1 MVDDKVKCFS
11 DQNNIIDVDSLL
23 SDYPEVAEMYMFRGL
38 EQYFFNIIE
47 GVRRQ
52 ADGDETDQKDYS
64 KEIEEFNRLVEKVD
78 EFEAS
83 FKGGGKLFSVVGLMS
98 SAINKEN
105 LSDVLKRMN
114 LMEYYRFTGE
124 IRKNFWEFKNNL
136 YNGLSNEDRLVDSII
151 VSRLDPPCSKPTHK
165 LPDFR
170 LDIDFSENGVLVNGK
185 KVSEEFSDIYGKR
198 NELFE
203 KLDIDKVLK
212 EKMGI
217 TNPIQVLL
225 AKRKIDPAVLYA
237 ISEVDTVS
245 PVLQILNGR
254 FSRIQKGVSEEAK
267 TEALYKYMSSV
278 LGKEVE
284 DNGENKVSVVYNAN
298 GIDDVNF
305 KRYARRAKGKKGFLV
320 IGDVRSKLQLLRD
333 KIFGTKLDKAE
344 VEVLSE
350 EDAKKYAGMFRDAR
364 ERGESV
370 VDTNDLVQKV
380 NLNFQV
386 LNVPVNNDEIQDDGQ
401 DKPQKPS
408 GEEK

>member
-1 MVDDKVKCFS
+1 
-11 DQNNIIDVDSLL
+11 
-23 SDYPEVAEMYMFRGL
+23 
-38 EQYFFNIIE
+38 
-47 GVRRQ
+47 
-52 ADGDETDQKDYS
+52 
-64 KEIEEFNRLVEKVD
+64 
-78 EFEAS
+78 
-83 FKGGGKLFSVVGLMS
+83 
-98 SAINKEN
+98 
-105 LSDVLKRMN
+105 
-114 LMEYYRFTGE
+114 
-124 IRKNFWEFKNNL
+124 
-136 YNGLSNEDRLVDSII
+136 
-151 VSRLDPPCSKPTHK
+151 
-165 LPDFR
+165 
-170 LDIDFSENGVLVNGK
+170 
-185 KVSEEFSDIYGKR
+185 
-198 NELFE
+198 
-203 KLDIDKVLK
+203 
-212 EKMGI
+212 
-217 TNPIQVLL
+217 
-225 AKRKIDPAVLYA
+225 
-237 ISEVDTVS
+237 
-245 PVLQILNGR
+245 
-254 FSRIQKGVSEEAK
+254 
-267 TEALYKYMSSV
+267 MSSV